1 MRQSDSVSEELDT
14 ENVQCAL
21 DFENTMNELE
31 TQLYYRHLPPKEV
44 ALRVMEA
51 ACKFYDADWCGL
63 IQVDLDLGLW
73 KPLWWH
79 NECQED
85 KTTILT
91 NEFES
96 SEFLDRWVKAV
107 RRGTPMVV
115 SDAEDVKDTYPDEYR
130 LYERLGI
137 KSVLAIPLEPR
148 QIALIAVRNPQ
159 RYTHQT
165 SMLKLLAYV
174 LLAAY
179 NDKRMADSLSMAFS
193 PENIKSSHDVFIS
206 LFGELKIHT
215 SHGVLPESDLK
226 SPKISRLLTFML
238 LSNKKALSSLEIVQE
253 IWPEELEDKDER
265 TFEDFLAFLQLH
277 PELKTWEIGPEPIL
291 SLPGLQIYPDRRKI
305 YHGQQEIEL
314 NTKEFAL
321 LCLLVTNKGR
331 VLTYGQ
337 MYEKV
342 WKEEPF
348 GNEHIAVG
356 SHVRSMRQKL
366 YAIYPKPPFVI
377 SCIRDIGYRF
387 EVHS

>member
-115 SDAEDVKDTYPDEYR
+115 SDAEDPHNADAHCYILR
-130 LYERLGI
+130 QQHSLYLLR
-137 KSVLAIPLEPR
+137 KA
-148 QIALIAVRNPQ
+148 PQ
-159 RYTHQT
+159 
-165 SMLKLLAYV
+165 
-174 LLAAY
+174 
-179 NDKRMADSLSMAFS
+179 AD
-193 PENIKSSHDVFIS
+193 
-206 LFGELKIHT
+206 
-215 SHGVLPESDLK
+215 
-226 SPKISRLLTFML
+226 
-238 LSNKKALSSLEIVQE
+238 
-253 IWPEELEDKDER
+253 
-265 TFEDFLAFLQLH
+265 QLH
-277 PELKTWEIGPEPIL
+277 RADG
-291 SLPGLQIYPDRRKI
+291 IYRP
-305 YHGQQEIEL
+305 
-314 NTKEFAL
+314 
-321 LCLLVTNKGR
+321 
-331 VLTYGQ
+331 
-337 MYEKV
+337 
-342 WKEEPF
+342 
-348 GNEHIAVG
+348 
-356 SHVRSMRQKL
+356 
-366 YAIYPKPPFVI
+366 
-377 SCIRDIGYRF
+377 
-387 EVHS
+387 HSG

>member
-159 RYTHQT
+159 RYT
-165 SMLKLLAYV
+165 
-174 LLAAY
+174 
-179 NDKRMADSLSMAFS
+179 
-193 PENIKSSHDVFIS
+193 P
-206 LFGELKIHT
+206 
-215 SHGVLPESDLK
+215 SD
-226 SPKISRLLTFML
+226 
-238 LSNKKALSSLEIVQE
+238 Q
-253 IWPEELEDKDER
+253 
-265 TFEDFLAFLQLH
+265 
-277 PELKTWEIGPEPIL
+277 
-291 SLPGLQIYPDRRKI
+291 
-305 YHGQQEIEL
+305 
-314 NTKEFAL
+314 
-321 LCLLVTNKGR
+321 
-331 VLTYGQ
+331 
-337 MYEKV
+337 
-342 WKEEPF
+342 
-348 GNEHIAVG
+348 
-356 SHVRSMRQKL
+356 
-366 YAIYPKPPFVI
+366 YA
-377 SCIRDIGYRF
+377 
-387 EVHS
+387 

>member
-206 LFGELKIHT
+206 LFGECPLLHIKTTAFIHNRSYNLMIDKFSQVAENLPAADRDADRQYHVINGYPVVFSFSKEPNPEAFERIRNILLAT
-215 SHGVLPESDLK
+215 SY
-226 SPKISRLLTFML
+226 T
-238 LSNKKALSSLEIVQE
+238 KK
-253 IWPEELEDKDER
+253 
-265 TFEDFLAFLQLH
+265 
-277 PELKTWEIGPEPIL
+277 
-291 SLPGLQIYPDRRKI
+291 
-305 YHGQQEIEL
+305 
-314 NTKEFAL
+314 
-321 LCLLVTNKGR
+321 
-331 VLTYGQ
+331 
-337 MYEKV
+337 
-342 WKEEPF
+342 
-348 GNEHIAVG
+348 VG
-356 SHVRSMRQKL
+356 
-366 YAIYPKPPFVI
+366 
-377 SCIRDIGYRF
+377 
-387 EVHS
+387 